1 MQRPQFDCQRRSVVG
16 GVDNAGFEYA
26 GDGVS
31 HESVEGGPDGSKD
44 EIGGSPWGEG
54 NSFVP

>member
-1 MQRPQFDCQRRSVVG
+1 MQCPQFDSQRSVG
-16 GVDNAGFEYA
+16 GVDAGFEYA

-44 EIGGSPWGEG
+44 EIGGSP
-54 NSFVP
+54 